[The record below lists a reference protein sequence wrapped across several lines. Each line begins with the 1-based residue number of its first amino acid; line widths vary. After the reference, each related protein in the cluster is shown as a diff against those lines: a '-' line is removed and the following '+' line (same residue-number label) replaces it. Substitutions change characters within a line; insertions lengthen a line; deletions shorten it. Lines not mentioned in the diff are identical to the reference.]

1 MLRNINK
8 PYLAEKLPKSND
20 MVDFQRS
27 SPDGRVEPQAYR
39 GRKILALLG
48 DKRDDIW
55 STHILIDVDT
65 YIVSSIELRLL
76 EKITDQVTIKGV
88 WTNEANA
95 ELEKALNSKK
105 QYIGLTGKNVRT
117 GSNEA
122 IQALYS
128 LTLILKDSKHER
140 PVFW

>member
-1 MLRNINK
+1 MI
-8 PYLAEKLPKSND
+8 
-20 MVDFQRS
+20 
-27 SPDGRVEPQAYR
+27 
-39 GRKILALLG
+39 
-48 DKRDDIW
+48 
-55 STHILIDVDT
+55 VDT

-140 PVFW
+140 PVF